1 MYDNAWKGAFDMIRY
16 RRPRQ
21 DDAVIYDLIE
31 KQLVPL
37 SHLPPA
43 IINQVRKDLP
53 RRLGQGV
60 TLVAC
65 PDYESDPLGFVHFML
80 HGDLLYID
88 MLAIAPAARRKR
100 YGNMLMDRAERFAL
114 SRACH
119 RAKVSVDT
127 GNTAA
132 LAFYE
137 KLGYS
142 VARYQPQNYCY
153 ELEKQFR

>member
-1 MYDNAWKGAFDMIRY
+1 MIRY
-16 RRPRQ
+16 RRPKQ
-21 DDAVIYDLIE
+21 DDSVILDLIE

-37 SHLPPA
+37 SHLPQPV
-43 IINQVRKDLP
+43 INQVRKDLP

-88 MLAIAPAARRKR
+88 MLAVAPAARRR
-100 YGNMLMDRAERFAL
+100 HWGNMLMDRAERFAL
-114 SRACH
+114 SRGCQ
-119 RAKVSVDT
+119 RAKVSVDA
-127 GNTAA
+127 GNTAGIS
-132 LAFYE
+132 FYQ

-142 VARYQPQNYCY
+142 VTRYQPQNYCY
-153 ELEKQFR
+153 EFEKQFK

>member
-1 MYDNAWKGAFDMIRY
+1 MIRY
-16 RRPRQ
+16 RRPKQ
-21 DDAVIYDLIE
+21 DDSVIMDLIE

-37 SHLPPA
+37 SHLPQTV
-43 IINQVRKDLP
+43 ISQVRKDLP

-88 MLAIAPAARRKR
+88 MLAIAPSARRKR
-100 YGNMLMDRAERFAL
+100 WGNMLMDRAERFAL
-114 SRACH
+114 SRGCK
-119 RAKVSVDT
+119 RAKVAVDT
-127 GNTAA
+127 GNAA
-132 LAFYE
+132 GISFYE

-153 ELEKQFR
+153 EFEKQFTRFP